1 MRHKATPRRTA
12 SGAGRCAGGFQ
23 VLIRCQSVT
32 AARIRRRPSGDYSVN
47 LIDGIR
53 VSFPDGWA
61 LARASNTQPVL
72 VLRFESI
79 SEAGLARIRKSF
91 EDVVQPLL

>member
-1 MRHKATPRRTA
+1 
-12 SGAGRCAGGFQ
+12 
-23 VLIRCQSVT
+23 
-32 AARIRRRPSGDYSVN
+32 

-72 VLRFESI
+72 VLRFEANSLAALQSI
-79 SEAGLARIRKSF
+79 RDRFERII
-91 EDVVQPLL
+91 QPML